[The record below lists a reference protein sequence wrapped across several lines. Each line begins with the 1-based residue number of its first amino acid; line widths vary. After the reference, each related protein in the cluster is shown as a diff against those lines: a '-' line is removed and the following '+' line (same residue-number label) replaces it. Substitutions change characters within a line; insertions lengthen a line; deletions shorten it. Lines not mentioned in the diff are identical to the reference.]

1 MCSFDT
7 TEADI
12 DAFVAAIARETTDPG
27 RSPRAAWSRRTS
39 RSSSARSE
47 ARRVADTPTTARPS
61 W

>member
-12 DAFVAAIARETTDPG
+12 DAFIAAIARETTDPG
-27 RSPRAAWSRRTS
+27 PEPARGVESPHVQVD
-39 RSSSARSE
+39 SARSE
-47 ARRVADTPTTARPS
+47 ARRVADTPTRARPS